1 MTFFSLGNTGEYTA
15 YELLNLPNSR
25 LKVKRTGEYCSSC
38 PKCGGEDRFI
48 FWPEVGNYYCRRCDL
63 KGFIVDAPQPKEKTL
78 HDIVGSKITS
88 QTLECNSWVEYFTT
102 LQESPLGQSYWRDAL
117 GENYQLAVNQFG
129 LGFCPNYLGLGPTVT
144 IPVGYNNKIYVV
156 RHRIL
161 NPAGARYLVEPAGV
175 GGLIF
180 NLDESLTSDKVVL
193 VEGEK
198 KALRLW
204 LEGYVAI
211 TSTTGTTFEE
221 RFDLF
226 LMDKEVYV
234 IYDPDTAGQKAAE
247 AVIARVGG
255 TNIVLSEKVDDLLN
269 KGFDIRTVLGEPWRE
284 RCE

>member
-1 MTFFSLGNTGEYTA
+1 MTFFNAGNTGEYTS

-48 FWPEVGNYYCRRCDL
+48 FWPEVGNYYCRRCEI
-63 KGFIVDAPQPKEKTL
+63 KGFIVDSPQPKVKTL
-78 HDIVGSKITS
+78 QDIVTSKITTS
-88 QTLECNSWVEYFTT
+88 TPECDTWIEYYNI
-102 LQESPLGQSYWRDAL
+102 LRENLLGQSYWRDAL
-117 GENYQLAVNQFG
+117 GDKYLLAIDHFC
-129 LGFCPNYLGLGPTVT
+129 LGFCPNYTGLGPTIT

-161 NPAGARYLVEPAGV
+161 NPVGARYLVEPVGV
-175 GGLIF
+175 GGLVF

-204 LEGYVAI
+204 LEGYIPI

-221 RFDLF
+221 KFDLF
-226 LMDKEVYV
+226 LLDKEVYI
-234 IYDPDTAGQKAAE
+234 IYDPDPAGQKAAE
-247 AVIARVGG
+247 AVQNRVGG
-255 TNIVLSEKVDDLLN
+255 TNIVLSEKIDDLLN
-269 KGFDIRTVLGEPWRE
+269 KNFDISSILGEPWRE
-284 RCE
+284 R